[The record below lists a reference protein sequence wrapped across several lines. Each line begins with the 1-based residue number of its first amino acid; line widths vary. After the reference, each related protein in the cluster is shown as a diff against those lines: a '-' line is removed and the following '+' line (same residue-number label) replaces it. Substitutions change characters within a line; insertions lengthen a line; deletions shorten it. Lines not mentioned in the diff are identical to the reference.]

1 MVTFEVI
8 PGFSSVHFEF
18 MSDAG
23 VDCYLMKHYTVLL
36 FPVLYCDVAILLLY
50 QIERFVRVDCRVSA
64 PITVVE
70 KDYS

>member
-1 MVTFEVI
+1 
-8 PGFSSVHFEF
+8 
-18 MSDAG
+18 MSDAE

-36 FPVLYCDVAILLLY
+36 FAVLYCDVAILLLY